1 MLERHVL
8 DSTPGVR
15 WADVAGL
22 GEAKQVLDETVV
34 LPLMMPEY
42 FQVTIYREI
51 GLQDTEF
58 CYFV

>member
-51 GLQDTEF
+51 GL
-58 CYFV
+58 